1 MSSNMFCSL
10 DKRPPIFL
18 AQKSYCEDK
27 RCQHA
32 SKSVRKRWSI
42 DVKIDC
48 YEKKT
53 FQGWNVNHP
62 KSWENTEKYSD
73 YIYGN
78 ALQDGLKIKRVL
90 TFFQLQTCILKAIF
104 FLELCF
110 KCDENLQF
118 SGVKT
123 VKGNFPPLETYVARK
138 WEEIFTFL
146 FWMQRKKLKV
156 FSSKFSLENQVTSF
170 FRTFRLHFSWLF

>member
-1 MSSNMFCSL
+1 MSTRVK
-10 DKRPPIFL
+10 KRQKTVVDWRKNWLLWKKNFSRLKCQSPKILGKHWKIFRL
-18 AQKSYCEDK
+18 HLWKCIA
-27 RCQHA
+27 
-32 SKSVRKRWSI
+32 RWF
-42 DVKIDC
+42 KNQRLN
-48 YEKKT
+48 E
-53 FQGWNVNHP
+53 FW
-62 KSWENTEKYSD
+62 
-73 YIYGN
+73 
-78 ALQDGLKIKRVL
+78 L
-90 TFFQLQTCILKAIF
+90 FFQLQTCILKAIF
-104 FLELCF
+104 FLELRF